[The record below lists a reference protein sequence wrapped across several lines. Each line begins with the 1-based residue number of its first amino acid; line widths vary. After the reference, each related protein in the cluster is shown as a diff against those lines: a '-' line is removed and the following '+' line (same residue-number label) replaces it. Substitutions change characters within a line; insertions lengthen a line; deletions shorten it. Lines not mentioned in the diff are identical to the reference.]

1 MEESGKQDA
10 EWENIIIAPF
20 VLPDTRKIWIRS
32 LDSEN
37 VEIKPYI
44 VGFWVFFSPQ
54 SVAILLMGVFILQHY
69 NKFNVTFLS
78 LPYLSQEMGRFQ
90 NPMWLPNLFL
100 LSRLH
105 GTTWANNTEQ
115 DEFYSWFLKEGDDR
129 DFCQSKHSETSQNN
143 KTFGKETKAAAREKR
158 EVTCP
163 QHCLWSNRKVPRFIR
178 QKVT

>member
-1 MEESGKQDA
+1 MQSGKTSLL
-10 EWENIIIAPF
+10 
-20 VLPDTRKIWIRS
+20 LPLSFLTQEKYEFDPLIQRMWKSNHTLW
-32 LDSEN
+32 DF
-37 VEIKPYI
+37 
-44 VGFWVFFSPQ
+44 GFFFFPQ